1 MPNKEVSVP
10 VAAAKLAVGVG
21 HLYTLLRS
29 GRVRARKRDGL
40 WLVSWDSVLRR
51 VASQRRRKQMLDRA
65 ASEIA
70 ALKNEDQAEAP
81 TNDVPHRLSA

>member
-40 WLVSWDSVLRR
+40 WMVSWDSVLKR
-51 VASQRRRKQMLDRA
+51 VAARRRREETLKRA

-70 ALKNEDQAEAP
+70 ALKNADQAEV
-81 TNDVPHRLSA
+81 TNDVPHRLTA